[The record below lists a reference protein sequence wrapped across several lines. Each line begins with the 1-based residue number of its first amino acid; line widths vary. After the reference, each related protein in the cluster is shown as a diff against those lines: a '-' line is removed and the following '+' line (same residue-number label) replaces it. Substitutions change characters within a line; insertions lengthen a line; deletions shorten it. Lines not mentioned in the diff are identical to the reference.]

1 MGNQIVLSPEAE
13 QDLNEI
19 VSYIATDNRAAA
31 EKFGIRLLD
40 RVEILKS
47 FPGLGREV
55 SGMRGERVLVEGPI
69 LIFYRFHSGPG
80 VIEIKRFWH
89 GARGE
94 PTFLSRIVN

>member
-19 VSYIATDNRAAA
+19 VAYIARDNPAAA

-40 RVEILKS
+40 RVEILKT
-47 FPGLGREV
+47 FPRLGSHV

-69 LIFYRFHSGPG
+69 LIFYRFHPDPG

-94 PTFLSRIVN
+94 PT